1 MWQTKFRALSREE
14 QKNISGRCAKP
25 PSRPKA
31 IAKSTKTRSTPRK
44 HPKPEYS
51 EGSHGQAEWKLAAQN
66 GPDEYG
72 KSNAHDDGYAQNAGS
87 NADDDGYG
95 QNDESNAD
103 NDIQDNSN
111 SSNYSNCL
119 NYSNCNTQ
127 TADSN
132 DYYDFDGHGYGQ
144 DADHYSNCL
153 NDDQNADSNDYYDLD
168 GHGYG
173 QDADHY
179 SNLNY
184 DQNADSYE
192 LDGYGQGGEDDA
204 DSDTEGE
211 AK

>member
-1 MWQTKFRALSREE
+1 MWRTKFRALSREE

-72 KSNAHDDGYAQNAGS
+72 KSNAQNAGS

-103 NDIQDNSN
+103 NDSQDNSN

-144 DADHYSNCL
+144 DADHYSNL
-153 NDDQNADSNDYYDLD
+153 ND
-168 GHGYG
+168 
-173 QDADHY
+173 
-179 SNLNY
+179 